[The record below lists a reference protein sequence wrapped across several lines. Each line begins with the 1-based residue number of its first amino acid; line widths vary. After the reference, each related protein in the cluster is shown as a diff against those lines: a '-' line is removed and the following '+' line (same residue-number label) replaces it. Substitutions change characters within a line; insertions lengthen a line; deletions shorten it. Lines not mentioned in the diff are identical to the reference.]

1 MTQQENLLSEKSG
14 EPEEKQIREA
24 LRQVI
29 DPETGVNV
37 ADLGL
42 VYGVEILNGHVR
54 IIMTLT
60 SPACPLNA
68 WISEKVNSVIKGSVP
83 NVRSVEVVLVWD
95 PPWSPDRMSQ
105 EARRQL
111 Q

>member
-1 MTQQENLLSEKSG
+1 MSQEESLPLEQKG
-14 EPEEKQIREA
+14 EPEEKQVREA
-24 LRQVI
+24 LRRVI
-29 DPETGVNV
+29 DPETGVNI

-42 VYGVEILNGHVR
+42 VYGVEILNGLVR
-54 IIMTLT
+54 VVMTLT

-68 WISEKVNSVIKGSVP
+68 WFSEKVKNEVESSVP
-83 NVRSVEVVLVWD
+83 NVQSVEVVLIWD